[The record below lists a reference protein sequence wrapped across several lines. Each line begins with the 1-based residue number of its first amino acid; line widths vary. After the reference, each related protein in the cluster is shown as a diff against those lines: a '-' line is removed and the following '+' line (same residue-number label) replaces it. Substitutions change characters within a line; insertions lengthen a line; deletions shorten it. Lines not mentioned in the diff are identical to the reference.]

1 MTTRIFVAAHAGNL
15 SHRFG
20 QVKSEEGDGKLEKE
34 LIPYQEIQ

>member
-20 QVKSEEGDGKLEKE
+20 QVKREGDGKLEKE
-34 LIPYQEIQ
+34 IIPYQEIQ